1 MDLEFPTNSAAFH
14 VMPSIHF
21 QKASE
26 EQGRLSRKRTA
37 FGPNEWERIVA
48 EELPFN
54 KIHIPIHST
63 FNGPDI
69 LLKLRGHTND
79 ETLLVGIACK
89 GRWSSRGIGWDDILD
104 EIVRFL
110 TPVSN
115 QVLSKNLNIHCV
127 LIILSTKVA
136 SNVATELNQS
146 SRCYTAENKLPQGT
160 DIPERCELV
169 ILCHENVKN
178 FIDKSILLS
187 LRWAFTLTEDP
198 RFMI

>member
-127 LIILSTKVA
+127 LIILSTKLA
-136 SNVATELNQS
+136 YNVAADLNQS
-146 SRCYTAENKLPQGT
+146 SCCYTSENKLPQGT

-169 ILCHENVKN
+169 ILCHENFKN